1 MQVDEIQVTEDELSR
16 YKSRQRQCYENKLAH
31 HFNVVDFH
39 CEARLILKEVVEL
52 MEAIEKSDVD
62 NIAEELS
69 DIVIFCYGLAEMAQK
84 DLDKHIFEKMAIN
97 RDREYRRNEDG
108 TISKVDKGDKK

>member
-1 MQVDEIQVTEDELSR
+1 MEAKDKVLSYEEELSKYR
-16 YKSRQRQCYENKLAH
+16 NRQRDCYENKLAH
-31 HFNVVDFH
+31 HFNVVDFQ

-84 DLDKHIFEKMAIN
+84 DLDKHIFEKMLIN
-97 RDREYRRNEDG
+97 KSRVYKRNEDG
-108 TISKVDKGDKK
+108 TVTKVSTEGK